1 MKGDPF
7 FEDGETRR
15 GVGWGRG
22 ALLGSDGKRHRGRS
36 LGVAG
41 GAISRTSKH
50 GPWSRFGEEAGDFRF
65 AFWGPSAR
73 GAPKGHCLARSHYL
87 IWAPVV
93 ACGHRSV
100 LGGCLFL
107 FMVVGQLVF
116 WSGSRQLAALNL
128 QPLFPRSVPCKQG
141 P

>member
-1 MKGDPF
+1 MRKGTEGGVWVWLVVPF
-7 FEDGETRR
+7 PEPASMGHGAGLERKLETS
-15 GVGWGRG
+15 GLPSG
-22 ALLGSDGKRHRGRS
+22 
-36 LGVAG
+36 
-41 GAISRTSKH
+41 
-50 GPWSRFGEEAGDFRF
+50 
-65 AFWGPSAR
+65 GPSAR
-73 GAPKGHCLARSHYL
+73 GTPKGQCLAWSRYL

-100 LGGCLFL
+100 LGGRLFL

-116 WSGSRQLAALNL
+116 WSGSRQLAAFNL